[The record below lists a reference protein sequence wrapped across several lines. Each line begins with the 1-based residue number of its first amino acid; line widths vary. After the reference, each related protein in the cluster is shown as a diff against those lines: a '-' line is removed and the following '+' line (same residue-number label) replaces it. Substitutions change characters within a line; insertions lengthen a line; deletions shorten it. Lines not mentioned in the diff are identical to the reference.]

1 MVPVEGMLNA
11 SNSYSTGI
19 PCKESINYMVPS
31 FSVHVAAAAGVAML
45 KSIAKQGR
53 PEKHLF
59 WSPSQAKESG
69 FGRSPVLLAGNEG
82 PG

>member
-1 MVPVEGMLNA
+1 
-11 SNSYSTGI
+11 
-19 PCKESINYMVPS
+19 MVPS
-31 FSVHVAAAAGVAML
+31 LSVHVAAGGVAML

-53 PEKHLF
+53 PEAHLF
-59 WSPSQAKESG
+59 WSPSQAEESG

>member
-1 MVPVEGMLNA
+1 
-11 SNSYSTGI
+11 
-19 PCKESINYMVPS
+19 MVPS
-31 FSVHVAAAAGVAML
+31 LSVHAAAAGAAML

-53 PEKHLF
+53 PDERLF

-69 FGRSPVLLAGNEG
+69 FGRSPVLQAGNEG

>member
-1 MVPVEGMLNA
+1 
-11 SNSYSTGI
+11 
-19 PCKESINYMVPS
+19 MVPS
-31 FSVHVAAAAGVAML
+31 LSVHVAAAGVAML

-53 PEKHLF
+53 PEEHLF
-59 WSPSQAKESG
+59 WSPSQAKERG

>member
-1 MVPVEGMLNA
+1 
-11 SNSYSTGI
+11 
-19 PCKESINYMVPS
+19 MVPS
-31 FSVHVAAAAGVAML
+31 LSVHVVAAGVAML

-53 PEKHLF
+53 LEERLF

-69 FGRSPVLLAGNEG
+69 FGCSPVLQAGNEG

>member
-1 MVPVEGMLNA
+1 
-11 SNSYSTGI
+11 
-19 PCKESINYMVPS
+19 MVPS
-31 FSVHVAAAAGVAML
+31 LSVHVAAGGVAML
-45 KSIAKQGR
+45 KGVAKQGR
-53 PEKHLF
+53 SEEYLF

>member
-1 MVPVEGMLNA
+1 
-11 SNSYSTGI
+11 
-19 PCKESINYMVPS
+19 MVPS
-31 FSVHVAAAAGVAML
+31 LSVHAAAAGAAML

-53 PEKHLF
+53 SDERLF
-59 WSPSQAKESG
+59 WSPSQAEETG